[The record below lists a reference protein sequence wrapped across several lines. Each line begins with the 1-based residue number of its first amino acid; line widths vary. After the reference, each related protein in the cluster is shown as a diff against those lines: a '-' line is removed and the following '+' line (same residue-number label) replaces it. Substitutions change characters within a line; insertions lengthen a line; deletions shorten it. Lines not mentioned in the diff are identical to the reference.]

1 MSINIKEIEIRN
13 FKSYGDYITKL
24 DIANLGPVLV
34 VGQKGE
40 IDEVKSKKSC
50 GAGKSGLID
59 SIIWC
64 IFGRTFKKAKPGD
77 SVVNWYTGKNC
88 YVTLKTIDGW
98 IITRSRKYQG
108 KDDLLFYKESDPDGT
123 VSTNTNAQKA
133 ILKTFKLD
141 YGIFASSI
149 FLEQAA
155 TPILSLPPKDRQD
168 ILERMLQLHKINF
181 KAEVA
186 KEKLKVETDEQALLL
201 KEQELVKR
209 DVERLEN
216 ELKELAIQKSEFEQ
230 QRIDKV
236 IQIDKKILDIKKEQL
251 EIDVPDIEK
260 LRNRWELIT
269 KLESEKEKLKN
280 KLMSAKLLVS
290 KIDADIYIINTDIT
304 KVKENLSGLDS
315 DSIEESWKKVRLLE
329 QEQATLKSSI
339 DDIKQEIQKINYHLS
354 EAEKTIE
361 NWEEKAGTECP
372 ACKQSIPHEHTT
384 SLIKPYVDKISEYKE
399 KAKENNITLTTKL
412 DKLTK
417 VEKALQQIKPT
428 ISVDQVKLLIAKEK
442 SLTVSLEAKKL
453 DKEKEITNINTAEK
467 LLAKL
472 EESTY
477 AKPNITIKEAEA
489 IISKY
494 NNIGNT
500 IVDLEKSRNDVNI
513 EVNPHTKSI
522 NRAETS
528 INDIKVKIVELE
540 DKIKK
545 KDILIK
551 HYTYIRKA
559 YYDKNKIK
567 SLILNNLIPILN
579 DRLKYYLEQFGF
591 DEINIK
597 FNNLLQVESDKW
609 GIDTCSGGEK
619 QCIDLALTFALFE
632 MNTIQYGRQCNIMI
646 LDEVDSR
653 LDPSYIDALTSLIID
668 DFGKEGPNKPS
679 TILTVS
685 HKNDMFD
692 AFATKIRVKKIDDKS
707 YAEIEK

>member
-1 MSINIKEIEIRN
+1 MSINIKEIELRN

-24 DIANLGPVLV
+24 DISNLGPVLV
-34 VGQKGE
+34 VGQRGE
-40 IDEVKSKKSC
+40 VDEVKSRKSC

-64 IFGRTFKKAKPGD
+64 IFGRTFKRAKPGD
-77 SVVNWYTGKNC
+77 SVVNWYSGKNC
-88 YVTLKTIDGW
+88 YVTIKTTDGW
-98 IITRSRKYQG
+98 VITRSRKYQG
-108 KDDLLFYKESDPDGT
+108 KDDLLFYKESDPDST

-186 KEKLKVETDEQALLL
+186 KEKLKIETDEQTILL
-201 KEQELVKR
+201 KEQELIKR
-209 DVERLEN
+209 DIERLEN

-230 QRIDKV
+230 QRIDKI
-236 IQIDKKILDIKKEQL
+236 IQIDRKIIDAKKEQL
-251 EIDVPDIEK
+251 DIKLPDLEK
-260 LRNRWELIT
+260 LKSRWELIT
-269 KLESEKEKLKN
+269 KLEYEKEKLKN
-280 KLMSAKLLVS
+280 KLVSSKLAIS
-290 KIDADIYIINTDIT
+290 KIDADIYIINTDISKT
-304 KVKENLSGLDS
+304 KESLSGLDTN
-315 DSIEESWKKVRLLE
+315 SIEESWNKVKLLE
-329 QEQATLKSSI
+329 QEQKTLKLSI
-339 DDIKQEIQKINYHLS
+339 DDLKQEIQKINYHLS
-354 EAEKTIE
+354 EAENTTK
-361 NWEEKAGTECP
+361 NWEDKAGTECP
-372 ACKQSIPHEHTT
+372 ACKQSITHEHTT
-384 SLIKPYVDKISEYKE
+384 NLIKPYSDKIFEYKE
-399 KAKENNITLTTKL
+399 KVKSNEDILITKCN
-412 DKLTK
+412 KLTK
-417 VEKALQQIKPT
+417 VEKALLQIRPT
-428 ISVDQVKLLIAKEK
+428 ISVEQVKSLINKEK
-442 SLTVSLEAKKL
+442 LLTTNLEAKKL
-453 DKEKEITNINTAEK
+453 DKEKELDNINTSEK

-472 EESTY
+472 EESIYT
-477 AKPNITIKEAEA
+477 KPSMTIKEAEA
-489 IISKY
+489 VISRY
-494 NNIGNT
+494 NNIENT
-500 IVDLEKSRNDVNI
+500 IVNFEKSKSEINN
-513 EVNPHTKSI
+513 EANPHTKSI
-522 NRAETS
+522 NRAESS
-528 INDIKVKIVELE
+528 INDIKAKIVELE

-567 SLILNNLIPILN
+567 SLILNNLVPILN

-597 FNNLLQVESDKW
+597 FNNLLQIESDKW
-609 GIDTCSGGEK
+609 SIDTCSGGEK
-619 QCIDLALTFALFE
+619 QCIDLALMFALFE
-632 MNTIQYGRQCNIMI
+632 MNTIQYGRQCNVMI

-653 LDPSYIDALTSLIID
+653 LDPAYIDALTSLIID
-668 DFGKEGPNKPS
+668 DFGKEGPNKPT

-692 AFATKIRVKKIDDKS
+692 AFSTKIRVKKIDDRS